1 MKLILLKMKSNL
13 KLSDETNIINNEYE
27 TGGNNDSL
35 LSFCLNSEKNNKFNS
50 YILEVFHSNDIIDKA
65 QSSEITYEDLYL
77 IKKELALDKKDENTL
92 PTSEN
97 KLESNEI
104 NFLSKKKVYSCKS
117 KRKKEHSKFEKDNIM
132 RKLNIHFISFIV
144 KYVNFNIQKLIS
156 KHQPLFIN
164 LSYEFKKKIN
174 KSTFAELKSMS
185 LGEILR
191 NEGSW
196 KNKRNLIYQSDYN
209 DKIFKSVYKT
219 SLKDLLDTNYIK
231 FYREVYTSSIFV
243 DKKYL
248 DIYKA
253 PKKILFFNDFLKK
266 EIQKDKLNGELY
278 KERLIYLSKKEFVKE
293 GYPFFST
300 KNYTKKKNK

>member
-1 MKLILLKMKSNL
+1 MKSNL

-77 IKKELALDKKDENTL
+77 IKKELALDKKNENTL
-92 PTSEN
+92 PTSDN

-104 NFLSKKKVYSCKS
+104 NFLSKKKIYCCKS

-132 RKLNIHFISFIV
+132 RKLNIHFISFMV
-144 KYVNFNIQKLIS
+144 KYINFNIQKLIS
-156 KHQPLFIN
+156 KNHPLFIN
-164 LSYEFKKKIN
+164 LSYEFKKKLN
-174 KSTFAELKSMS
+174 NSTFAELKNMN

-196 KNKRNLIYQSDYN
+196 KNKRNLIYESDYN
-209 DKIFKSVYKT
+209 ERIFKSVYKT

-231 FYREVYTSSIFV
+231 FYREVYTSSSFI

-248 DIYKA
+248 DIYVA
-253 PKKILFFNDFLKK
+253 PQNILFFNDFLEK
-266 EIQKDKLNGELY
+266 EIQKNKLDGELY
-278 KERLIYLSKKEFVKE
+278 KKRLIYLSKKEFVKE
-293 GYPFFST
+293 GFPFFAT
-300 KNYTKKKNK
+300 KNFIKKNK

>member
-1 MKLILLKMKSNL
+1 MITSLDV
-13 KLSDETNIINNEYE
+13 SDEINITLGEFETNLVE
-27 TGGNNDSL
+27 NNDNHLPFYINQEKNS
-35 LSFCLNSEKNNKFNS
+35 SLNSE
-50 YILEVFHSNDIIDKA
+50 ILKIFYSNDMKDKT
-65 QSSEITYEDLYL
+65 QSNEIAYEDLYL
-77 IKKELALDKKDENTL
+77 IKKEQVLDKKIENTL
-92 PTSEN
+92 PTSED
-97 KLESNEI
+97 KLESNEL
-104 NFLSKKKVYSCKS
+104 NFFSKKNKMCNRKS

-174 KSTFAELKSMS
+174 NTTFAELKNMN

-196 KNKRNLIYQSDYN
+196 KNKRNLIYERDYN
-209 DKIFKSVYKT
+209 EKIFKSVYKT
-219 SLKDLLDTNYIK
+219 SLKDLLDTNYIQ
-231 FYREVYTSSIFV
+231 FYREVYSSSSFV

-253 PKKILFFNDFLKK
+253 PKNILFFDDFLKK
-266 EIQKDKLNGELY
+266 EIQKDKIKGELY
-278 KERLIYLSKKEFVKE
+278 KERLIFKQERICKRRISFFLYKKL
-293 GYPFFST
+293 Y
-300 KNYTKKKNK
+300 

>member
-1 MKLILLKMKSNL
+1 MISSLDI
-13 KLSDETNIINNEYE
+13 SDEINISLDEYDTNLIE
-27 TGGNNDSL
+27 NNDKL
-35 LSFCLNSEKNNKFNS
+35 LPFYMNPEKNSSLNSE
-50 YILEVFHSNDIIDKA
+50 ILKIFYSNDIIDKTK
-65 QSSEITYEDLYL
+65 SNEITYEDLYL
-77 IKKELALDKKDENTL
+77 IKKEQILDKKIENTL
-92 PTSEN
+92 PTSED
-97 KLESNEI
+97 KLESNEL
-104 NFLSKKKVYSCKS
+104 NFMTKKNKMCNRKS

-174 KSTFAELKSMS
+174 NTTFAELKNMN
-185 LGEILR
+185 LGQILR

-196 KNKRNLIYQSDYN
+196 KNKRNLIYESDYN
-209 DKIFKSVYKT
+209 EKIFKSVYKT

-231 FYREVYTSSIFV
+231 FYREVYSSSSFV

-248 DIYKA
+248 NIYKA
-253 PKKILFFNDFLKK
+253 PKNILFFNDFLEK
-266 EIQKDKLNGELY
+266 EIQKDKLKGKLY

-300 KNYTKKKNK
+300 KYFTKNKNK

>member
-1 MKLILLKMKSNL
+1 MISSHDI
-13 KLSDETNIINNEYE
+13 SDEINITFDECETNLVENN
-27 TGGNNDSL
+27 NNH
-35 LSFCLNSEKNNKFNS
+35 LSFCMNSEKNSILNSDILKLFHFND
-50 YILEVFHSNDIIDKA
+50 NIDKD
-65 QSSEITYEDLYL
+65 QSSEIAYEDLYL
-77 IKKELALDKKDENTL
+77 IKREQALDKKNDNTL
-92 PTSEN
+92 PTSED
-97 KLESNEI
+97 KLESNEK
-104 NFLSKKKVYSCKS
+104 NFLSKKSKSFNRKS

-174 KSTFAELKSMS
+174 NSTFAELKSMN

-196 KNKRNLIYQSDYN
+196 KNKRNLIYESDYN
-209 DKIFKSVYKT
+209 EKIFKSVYKT
-219 SLKDLLDTNYIK
+219 SLKDLLDINYIK
-231 FYREVYTSSIFV
+231 FYREVYSSSTFV
-243 DKKYL
+243 EKKYL

-253 PKKILFFNDFLKK
+253 PKNILFFNDFLKK
-266 EIQKDKLNGELY
+266 EVQKDKLNGELY
-278 KERLIYLSKKEFVKE
+278 KERLIYFSKKEFVKE

-300 KNYTKKKNK
+300 KNFTKIKNK

>member
-1 MKLILLKMKSNL
+1 MKSNL
-13 KLSDETNIINNEYE
+13 VLSDEINITLCECETNLVENKI
-27 TGGNNDSL
+27 DFP
-35 LSFCLNSEKNNKFNS
+35 FCMNSEKNTVLNS
-50 YILEVFHSNDIIDKA
+50 DILKLFYPNDNINNA
-65 QSSEITYEDLYL
+65 QSSDIAYEDLYL
-77 IKKELALDKKDENTL
+77 IKNEQTLDKKNENTL
-92 PTSEN
+92 PTSED

-104 NFLSKKKVYSCKS
+104 NFLSKKSKTCNGKS

-174 KSTFAELKSMS
+174 NSTFAELKNMN

-196 KNKRNLIYQSDYN
+196 KNKRNLIYESDYN
-209 DKIFKSVYKT
+209 EKIFKSVYKT
-219 SLKDLLDTNYIK
+219 SLKDLLDTNYIN
-231 FYREVYTSSIFV
+231 FYREVYSSSSFV

-248 DIYKA
+248 GIYKA
-253 PKKILFFNDFLKK
+253 PKNILFFSDFLKK
-266 EIQKDKLNGELY
+266 EIKKDKIKGELY

-300 KNYTKKKNK
+300 KNFTKNKNN